1 MLSVS
6 TAPRLAPVPCATE
19 QADVEARAF
28 VASWQ
33 AGVGEVCGEPVF
45 VPSPPQPPAAAGGG
59 DSGEAR
65 VAPAAEDEGVVLCLV
80 TGAASYVAVLDAGGL
95 GELARLPLPGHA
107 PLGFHGNFYAAPGG
121 G

>member
-1 MLSVS
+1 M
-6 TAPRLAPVPCATE
+6 

-45 VPSPPQPPAAAGGG
+45 VPSPPSQPPAAGGG
-59 DSGEAR
+59 GGEAQ
-65 VAPAAEDEGVVLCLV
+65 AAAAAAEEDAGVVLCLV

-121 G
+121 RLVQ